1 MAITA
6 TVYDLEGYSENSK
19 TVTLD
24 LLKVVPVGAQGDEK
38 FILTCRTTAYSDFTA
53 KTSIDD
59 IFIQEF
65 LCGWCKSS
73 GFNGAVF
80 TIDSGNSGL
89 KIKIDNA
96 SIFYDISLDS
106 GTNLTGDV
114 VAADIQLK
122 LRALTMETADAAKA
136 LGYTNCICT
145 FENSRFIIKS
155 GTISKLLSGSTA
167 SSVEVD
173 TSGTTSGLLGFDL
186 PINSKGL
193 AGTDIREVVTSQ
205 TYTTGTSTL
214 HVGSGLD
221 FSPGDS
227 LCITASGS
235 ITPSDYFTAISGT
248 QIAIE
253 VATTAIHGFDG
264 ISSTYA
270 PGAKVQKLRYN
281 DPEYGPESCLN
292 SVDDALTWGIL
303 SLANQIDFSG

>member
-6 TVYDLEGYSENSK
+6 TVYDLEGYPENSK

-24 LLKVVPVGAQGDEK
+24 LLKVVPVGALGDEK
-38 FILTCRTTAYSDFTA
+38 FILTCRTSAYSDYA
-53 KTSIDD
+53 DKTSIAA

-73 GFNGAVF
+73 GFKGAVF
-80 TIDSGNSGL
+80 TMDSGNKGL
-89 KIKIDNA
+89 KIKIDDV
-96 SIFYDISLDS
+96 SEFYDIVLDE
-106 GTNLTGDV
+106 GINLTGDV

-122 LRALTMETADAAKA
+122 LRALTMETTDAGKS
-136 LGYTNCICT
+136 LGYKNCRCSFT
-145 FENSRFIIKS
+145 NSRFIIES
-155 GTISKLLSGSTA
+155 GTISKTLSGSDA
-167 SSVEVD
+167 SMVEID
-173 TSGTTSGLLGFDL
+173 TSGTASGLLGFDL
-186 PINSKGL
+186 SITSKSL
-193 AGTDIREVVTSQ
+193 AGTDIREVVVSQ
-205 TYTTGTSTL
+205 TYSAGTSVL
-214 HVGSGLD
+214 HVESGLD

-227 LCITASGS
+227 MCITASGS
-235 ITPSDYFTAISGT
+235 STPGDYFTAVSGT

-270 PGAKVQKLRYN
+270 TGSKVQKLRYN
-281 DPEYGPESCLN
+281 DPEYSPESCLN